1 MSCTPS
7 TAWITGPDPRKS
19 SALKKAC
26 VARWK
31 IAAAGAPT
39 PRAAHMYPRW
49 LRVEY
54 AVTRLMSI
62 WTRATVAAKMAVMA
76 PTTPTTASD
85 GPAAAKS
92 GIERATRYT
101 PEVTIVAAWMRAE
114 TGVGPSIASGS
125 HE

>member
-1 MSCTPS
+1 
-7 TAWITGPDPRKS
+7 
-19 SALKKAC
+19 
-26 VARWK
+26 
-31 IAAAGAPT
+31 
-39 PRAAHMYPRW
+39 MYPSW
-49 LRVEY
+49 LTVEY
-54 AVTRLMSI
+54 AMTRLMSI
-62 WTRATVAAKMAVMA
+62 CTRATVAAKMAVMA